1 MSYRCFSG
9 LKRAADAFSRLSAAA
24 HLLSAAAKVQ
34 KFKDVIVLLTD
45 YCAII
50 LNQRLMIEDPIF
62 CGVAVVHGNMQA
74 FGAALVELLDHPP
87 PVFGD
92 LGFDLLEY

>member
-34 KFKDVIVLLTD
+34 KFKDVIVFLAD
-45 YCAII
+45 NGAII
-50 LNQRLMIEDPIF
+50 LDQRLTIENPIF
-62 CGVAVVHGNMQA
+62 SDVSVVHGNMQP
-74 FGAALVELLDHPP
+74 FSCALVELLDYPP

-92 LGFDLLEY
+92 LSFELLEY